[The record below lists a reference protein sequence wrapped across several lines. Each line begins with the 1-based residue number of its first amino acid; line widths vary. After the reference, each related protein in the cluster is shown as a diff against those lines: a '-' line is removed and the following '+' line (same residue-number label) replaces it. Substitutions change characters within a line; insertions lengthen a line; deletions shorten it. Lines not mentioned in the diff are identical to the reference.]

1 MDDKMERR
9 TTLVLEDTEKHGQAV
24 KRFRSLCDM
33 HRIPFGEQTNLS
45 DLVNSLKEDRHFAM
59 DFWAMVGDLSAR
71 ERGSLSDEEMLEVIV
86 EGSSSAA
93 VATLPKSEKTA
104 VDNLK
109 NLLAGVD
116 VGAPVLPDPIAEP
129 VDDLLTEAQ
138 HRRTETSNA
147 PKDEGA
153 LPKEGQSGDING
165 STAQR
170 SIAEALLRL
179 EQTSRELKDRMFAIE
194 QMKIAELSGDT
205 PKPTEPEQLVET
217 VKEAHV
223 PPKVSRR
230 EVPLEAEAPK
240 TKLATGM
247 ETPAVVRVFEAD
259 EPAPVTK
266 PGPAKER
273 QIFAPRPV
281 SSLSRRG
288 LAPPADAD
296 DDPSIA
302 VPLSAYAEANRR
314 TMTARIAAVAIL
326 LALAGGA
333 WFMVSRGYGQLLVDR
348 YNPIV
353 RHKLTLFSQEIH
365 DLVTGSPKPEPAK
378 KPGPEQAQQ
387 APPAPVPAQP
397 QAPGLSTAPSAS
409 PPAGSAP
416 EPSANPPTNPSA
428 NPSTETL
435 AKTSQAAAPQ
445 PVRKEPVRPS
455 SPSIAAY
462 PAPVVRAQPAPPEM
476 TDAIRV
482 PSSRME
488 ENLVVSRVP
497 IYPDNAR
504 AMRIEGPVMVET
516 MITKS
521 GTVAYARAISGDPSL
536 RAAAEA
542 AVSKWRYKP
551 YTLNGRTV
559 DVVTQ
564 VRLVFRLS
572 QR

>member
-1 MDDKMERR
+1 
-9 TTLVLEDTEKHGQAV
+9 
-24 KRFRSLCDM
+24 M

-59 DFWAMVGDLSAR
+59 DFWAMVGDLSAS

-93 VATLPKSEKTA
+93 VATLPASEKTA

-129 VDDLLTEAQ
+129 EDDLLTGAQ

-179 EQTSRELKDRMFAIE
+179 EQTSRELKDRLFAIE
-194 QMKIAELSGDT
+194 QMKLAELSGDT
-205 PKPTEPEQLVET
+205 PKPTGPEQPVAT

-223 PPKVSRR
+223 PPKISRR
-230 EVPLEAEAPK
+230 EVSLETEAPK
-240 TKLATGM
+240 TKLAAGT
-247 ETPAVVRVFEAD
+247 ETLAAAPLNAQTNPATVRIFEVE
-259 EPAPVTK
+259 EPVPVTK
-266 PGPAKER
+266 SQPAKER
-273 QIFAPRPV
+273 QIFAPRPA

-314 TMTARIAAVAIL
+314 TMTARIAAVVIL

-348 YNPIV
+348 YSPIV

-365 DLVTGSPKPEPAK
+365 DLVAGSPKPEPAK
-378 KPGPEQAQQ
+378 KPEPAQAQQ
-387 APPAPVPAQP
+387 APEQP

-416 EPSANPPTNPSA
+416 ESSANPTTNSTA

-435 AKTSQAAAPQ
+435 AKTPQTAVPQ

-455 SPSIAAY
+455 PPSIAASQ
-462 PAPVVRAQPAPPEM
+462 APVVRAQPAPPEM

-482 PSSRME
+482 PSATME
-488 ENLVVSRVP
+488 ENLVASRVP

-504 AMRIEGPVMVET
+504 EMRIEGPVMVET

-551 YTLNGRTV
+551 YTHNGRTV

-572 QR
+572 RR